1 MLNPS
6 DRAYYEECAA
16 AQLERVKRSTDR
28 EDHLGRRGL
37 ADYYLSRL
45 YGADGRLSD
54 GTHLGVANLLD
65 HIARR

>member
-16 AQLERVKRSTDR
+16 AQLDRVRRGTDR
-28 EDHLGRRGL
+28 EDPLSRPGL
-37 ADYYLSRL
+37 ADYYLYQL
-45 YGADGRLSD
+45 YGADGRIGD
-54 GTHLGVANLLD
+54 GTHLGIANLLD

>member
-1 MLNPS
+1 MLNHS

-16 AQLERVKRSTDR
+16 AQLERVRQGV
-28 EDHLGRRGL
+28 DHRDCLPRRGL

-45 YGADGRLSD
+45 YGADSRMGD
-54 GTHLGVANLLD
+54 GTHLGVASLLD